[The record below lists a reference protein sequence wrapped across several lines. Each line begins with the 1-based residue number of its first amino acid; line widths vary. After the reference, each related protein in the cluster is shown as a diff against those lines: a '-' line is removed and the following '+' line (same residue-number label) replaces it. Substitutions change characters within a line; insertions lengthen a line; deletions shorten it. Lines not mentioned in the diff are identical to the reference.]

1 MDTELEVLDR
11 LRAERMA
18 LLRER
23 DELLLR
29 GSEAMRR
36 IQGLRVARKSDPIFR
51 RMPPPSEP
59 IGPVDRSV
67 TTVFRS
73 LARPAPDV
81 ASTPGEGRR
90 VPVTQGPADLA

>member
-1 MDTELEVLDR
+1 MDSELKVLDR
-11 LRAERMA
+11 LRAERLA

-23 DELLLR
+23 DELLLC

-36 IQGLRVARKSDPIFR
+36 IQGLRAARKSDPLFR
-51 RMPPPSEP
+51 RMTPPSD
-59 IGPVDRSV
+59 PVRPVERSV

-73 LARPAPDV
+73 LTRPAPDV

-90 VPVTQGPADLA
+90 VPVRRGAADLA